1 MGYLYSGKATL
12 SVESGESPLISFAVT
27 NGLRYYLAVMGRRL
41 KNVHPGEVLAEEF
54 LTPLGVSA
62 YRLAKEIGVP
72 ATRVSEI
79 LHGRR
84 AITADTAL
92 RLAKYFGTS
101 AKFWLGLQEDYDLEE
116 ESLAKAKELK
126 AIVPLDQTG

>member
-1 MGYLYSGKATL
+1 M
-12 SVESGESPLISFAVT
+12 V
-27 NGLRYYLAVMGRRL
+27 RRL
-41 KNVHPGEVLAEEF
+41 KNVHPGDVLGEEF
-54 LTPLGVSA
+54 LKPLEVSA

-101 AKFWLGLQEDYDLEE
+101 AKFWLGLQEDYDLEQE
-116 ESLAKAKELK
+116 FLAKAQELK
-126 AIVPLDQTG
+126 AIVPLGKTG